1 MKVLVAGATG
11 FVGKKLV
18 KDLKDKGHEIVVLT
32 RNVDAARFRVPVY
45 CEILA
50 WDPINRYLPTSALNG
65 VDAVINLAGENIADG
80 RWSSNRKK
88 EITQSRVLAT
98 RRLVKAMTYMNKK
111 PLVFISASAIGFY
124 GNRSDE
130 ILREDESRGHGFL
143 ADVCESWEE
152 EALKAKE
159 LGIRTA
165 IYRIGMVIG
174 HDGGALS
181 KMLPPFRLGGGG
193 RLGDGSQWMS
203 WIHICD
209 LSNMLMHAIGESTV
223 NGIYNAVSPSPV
235 INREFTKIFGKVLK
249 RPTMFRVPSFVLKI
263 ALGELSELLLGSQM
277 VMPQKILDTGFEFK
291 YSQLEEAL
299 SEVCSHSYHEINI
312 EQWVPQP
319 VGKTFSFFKEAK
331 NLEKITPKFLKFK
344 ILKQSTPEIRE
355 GTKINYSL
363 SLHGFP
369 VGWQSMITDWKPNKK
384 FSDIQLKGPY
394 NHWYHT
400 HEFEEKNG
408 GTLIKD
414 KVLYKVPF
422 GVPGDLVAG
431 KFIEK
436 DLETIFNYRYKIIEN
451 LLA

>member
-1 MKVLVAGATG
+1 MKVLVTGATG

-32 RNVDAARFRVPVY
+32 RNVDAARFRVPVH
-45 CEILA
+45 CEIIS
-50 WDPINRYLPTSALNG
+50 WDPVNRYLPTNALNG

-80 RWSSNRKK
+80 RWSFKRKQ
-88 EITQSRVLAT
+88 EIIQSRVLAT

-130 ILREDESRGHGFL
+130 ILHEDESRGHGFL
-143 ADVCESWEE
+143 SDVCESWED

-159 LGIRTA
+159 LGVRTV
-165 IYRIGMVIG
+165 IYRIGMVLG

-181 KMLPPFRLGGGG
+181 KMLPPFKLGGGG
-193 RLGDGSQWMS
+193 SLGDGSQWMS
-203 WIHICD
+203 WIHIRD
-209 LSNMLMHAIGESTV
+209 LSNMLIHAIAESTV
-223 NGIYNAVSPSPV
+223 NGIYNAVSPNPV

-249 RPTMFRVPSFVLKI
+249 RPTIFPVPNFVLKI

-277 VMPQKILDTGFEFK
+277 VVPKKILDTGFEFK
-291 YSQLEEAL
+291 YSQLKEAL
-299 SEVCSHSYHEINI
+299 NEVCSHSYHEINI

-422 GVPGDLVAG
+422 GIPGDLVVG
-431 KFIEK
+431 RFIKK

>member
-11 FVGKKLV
+11 FVGRKIV
-18 KDLKDKGHEIVVLT
+18 KELKDKGHEILVLT
-32 RNVDAARFRVPVY
+32 RDVDAARFRVPVH
-45 CEILA
+45 CEIHA
-50 WDPINRYLPTSALNG
+50 WDPISRYLSTSALRG
-65 VDAVINLAGENIADG
+65 VGAVINLAGANIADG
-80 RWSSNRKK
+80 RWSSERKQ

-98 RRLVKAMTYMNKK
+98 RRLIKAMTYMNKK

-130 ILREDESRGHGFL
+130 ILHEGECRGHGFL
-143 ADVCESWEE
+143 SDVCQSWED
-152 EALKAKE
+152 EALKAQE
-159 LGIRTA
+159 LGIRTV
-165 IYRIGMVIG
+165 IYRIGMVLG

-181 KMLPPFRLGGGG
+181 KMLPAFKLGGGG

-203 WIHICD
+203 WIHIDD
-209 LSNMLMHAIGESTV
+209 LSDMLIHAIDELSV
-223 NGIYNAVSPSPV
+223 NGIYNAVSPNPV
-235 INREFTKIFGKVLK
+235 INREFTKVFGKILK
-249 RPTMFRVPSFVLKI
+249 RPTMFPVPNFVLKI
-263 ALGELSELLLGSQM
+263 ALGELSALLLGSQM
-277 VMPQKILDTGFEFK
+277 VIAQKIIDTGFKFK

-299 SEVCSHSYHEINI
+299 REVCEHSYHEINI

-319 VGKTFSFFKEAK
+319 VNKTFSFFKEAK

-344 ILKQSTPEIRE
+344 ILKQSTPEIQE
-355 GTKINYSL
+355 GTKINYRL
-363 SLHGFP
+363 SLHGLSI
-369 VGWQSMITDWKPNKK
+369 GWQSMITDWKPDKK

-414 KVLYKVPF
+414 RVLYRVPF
-422 GVPGDLVAG
+422 GIPGDLVAG
-431 KFIEK
+431 KFIKK